1 MDQIRIM
8 LYSSSYI
15 HAENICIYGEM
26 TGADRLDCIT
36 VEDYEYYYQ
45 MLPIDGQMIR
55 TRIVVIRFNQA
66 RYGVV
71 RELEIDYTSE

>member
-1 MDQIRIM
+1 M
-8 LYSSSYI
+8 LWRSYDI
-15 HAENICIYGEM
+15 QAENICFYGGI

-36 VEDYEYYYQ
+36 VDDYNGQ